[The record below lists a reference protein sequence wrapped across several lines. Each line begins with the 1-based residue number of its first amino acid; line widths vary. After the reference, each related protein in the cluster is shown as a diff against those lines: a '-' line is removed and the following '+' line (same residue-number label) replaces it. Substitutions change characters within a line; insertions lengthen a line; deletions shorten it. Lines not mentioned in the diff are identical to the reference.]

1 MHKEIDRIMEEKKNE
16 LGKVFV
22 EEEGKERGIE
32 IESALVGSFKDGIR
46 ALVAKTVEESYVLE
60 VRRINSI
67 GEERIEGLH
76 LSKES
81 MSAVLC
87 SMLEFFEK
95 EPGDIGEFATC
106 CMDDNSGVMY
116 KSIHDKEEDS

>member
-1 MHKEIDRIMEEKKNE
+1 MEEKKNE

-32 IESALVGSFKDGIR
+32 IESVLVGSFKDGIR
-46 ALVAKTVEESYVLE
+46 ALVAKTVEESYILE

-67 GEERIEGLH
+67 GEKREEGLH

-95 EPGDIGEFATC
+95 EPGNIVEFGTC
-106 CMDDNSGVMY
+106 CMDDNSGMLY
-116 KSIHDKEEDS
+116 KSIHDKGKDL

>member
-1 MHKEIDRIMEEKKNE
+1 MEEKKNE
-16 LGKVFV
+16 LGKVVV
-22 EEEGKERGIE
+22 EEEGKERSIE
-32 IESALVGSFKDGIR
+32 IESALVGSFKDGIGT
-46 ALVAKTVEESYVLE
+46 LVVKTVEDSYVLE

-67 GEERIEGLH
+67 GEERVEGMH

-95 EPGDIGEFATC
+95 EPGNLGEFAIC

-116 KSIHDKEEDS
+116 KSIHDKKEK

>member
-1 MHKEIDRIMEEKKNE
+1 MEEKKNE

-32 IESALVGSFKDGIR
+32 IESALVGSFKDGLR
-46 ALVAKTVEESYVLE
+46 TLVTKTVEESYVLE
-60 VRRINSI
+60 VRRINST
-67 GEERIEGLH
+67 GEERVEGLY

-95 EPGDIGEFATC
+95 EPGKIGEFATF

-116 KSIHDKEEDS
+116 KSIHDKEKDL

>member
-1 MHKEIDRIMEEKKNE
+1 MEEKINE
-16 LGKVFV
+16 LGKIFV

-95 EPGDIGEFATC
+95 EPGNLGEFAIC
-106 CMDDNSGVMY
+106 CMDNNSGVMY
-116 KSIHDKEEDS
+116 KSIHDKKEE

>member
-1 MHKEIDRIMEEKKNE
+1 MEEKINE

-22 EEEGKERGIE
+22 EEEGKTRGIE
-32 IESALVGSFKDGIR
+32 VESALVGSFKDGTR
-46 ALVAKTVEESYVLE
+46 AFVAKTVEGSYVIE

-95 EPGDIGEFATC
+95 EPGNIGEFATC
-106 CMDDNSGVMY
+106 CMDEKSGVLY
-116 KSIHDKEEDS
+116 KSIHDKKEE